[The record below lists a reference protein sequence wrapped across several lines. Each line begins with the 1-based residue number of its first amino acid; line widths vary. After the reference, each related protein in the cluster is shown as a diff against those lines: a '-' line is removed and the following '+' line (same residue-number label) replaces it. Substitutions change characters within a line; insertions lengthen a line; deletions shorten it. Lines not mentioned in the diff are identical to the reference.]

1 MNKGRNE
8 MYTHIGIDVSKE
20 KVDLGW
26 VRDAA
31 KNKVKSK
38 VFANKVKDFEAVAS
52 WITKNAGVSPDEVLI
67 TLEPTGVYHQ
77 HLADYLGDQG
87 FNIFLVNAGLAKK
100 YAQAVG
106 IVHKTDKSDALMLA
120 YYGLA
125 KEREGSV
132 ELWHPA
138 PQEARHLDI
147 LLRRLDA
154 LEKDLQREENRFEA
168 SSHGISTPL
177 VIESIEKM
185 IQVLK
190 DEIAR
195 LTSDIDDHIDR
206 HPELKEK
213 RERMTTIDGVGPVVS
228 REMTSL
234 FANHVFK
241 NAKQVSAYLGLIP
254 KIKESGNWKGHTSL
268 SKTGPSRLRAKLYMA
283 AVVASTYNSDIKA
296 QRDRLLANGK
306 NKMQALG
313 AAMRKL
319 VQICFGVV
327 KHQQSYL
334 PQTA

>member
-1 MNKGRNE
+1 

-26 VRDAA
+26 ICDAA
-31 KNKVKSK
+31 KNKVKTK
-38 VFANKVKDFEAVAS
+38 VFANKVKDFEDIS
-52 WITKNAGVSPDEVLI
+52 KWITKTTGVSPDEVLI
-67 TLEPTGVYHQ
+67 TLEPTGVYHE
-77 HLADYLGDQG
+77 HLADYLGDHG
-87 FNIFLVNAGLAKK
+87 FNIFLVNTGLAKK

-125 KEREGSV
+125 KAREGCV
-132 ELWHPA
+132 ELWHPV
-138 PQEARHLDI
+138 PEEARRLNV

-154 LEKDLQREENRFEA
+154 LEKDLRREQNRLEA
-168 SSHGISTPL
+168 SSNGISTPL
-177 VIESIEKM
+177 VIESIENM
-185 IQVLK
+185 ISVLK

-195 LTSDIDDHIDR
+195 LTGDIDDHIDR
-206 HPELKEK
+206 YPELKEK
-213 RERMTTIDGVGPVVS
+213 RELMSTINGVGPVVS
-228 REMTSL
+228 REMTNL

-241 NAKQVSAYLGLIP
+241 NAKQVAAYLGVIP

-283 AVVASTYNSDIKA
+283 AVVASTHNPDIKA

-306 NKMQALG
+306 SKMQALG

-319 VQICFGVV
+319 AQICFGVV

-334 PQTA
+334 PQAV